1 MALVGKVTLYKWVK
15 DLDNPVIHEVERPDG
30 TKDTITSHHMI
41 EADGEVI
48 ESAYVIIRMAA
59 IHLDDNDRILQ
70 EVDDEGNIIG
80 EITIPI
86 ERGET
91 KNGYKL
97 NIRYNIYDSIENRQ
111 DRFFKPLHEIDEME
125 WVDVP
130 DLNLGGKNLIE
141 FCYDYIKSK
150 QGFEE
155 LVND

>member
-1 MALVGKVTLYKWVK
+1 MALVGKVTLYDWVQDMDTPITENIVK
-15 DLDNPVIHEVERPDG
+15 PDG
-30 TKDTITSHHMI
+30 TETTITSYPMK
-41 EADGEVI
+41 ELAGEVI
-48 ESAYVIIRMAA
+48 EDAYVIIRMAA
-59 IHLDDNDRILQ
+59 IHLDDNDRIVE

-80 EITIPI
+80 EFTNPA

-97 NIRYNIYDSIENRQ
+97 NLRYNIYDSKENRQ
-111 DRFFKPLHEIDEME
+111 DRFFKPIYEIDEIE
-125 WVDVP
+125 WIVVD
-130 DLNLGGKNLIE
+130 DLGLGGKNLIE